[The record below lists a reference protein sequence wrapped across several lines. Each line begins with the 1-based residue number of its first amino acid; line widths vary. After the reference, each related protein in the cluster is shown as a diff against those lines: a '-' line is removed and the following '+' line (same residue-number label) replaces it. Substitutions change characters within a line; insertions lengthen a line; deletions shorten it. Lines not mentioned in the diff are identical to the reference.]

1 MATRTTVFRNTG
13 VLTRAAAQGKTVKF
27 TYTDASGVVSK
38 RTITAQAAK
47 PTRHNPAAVIFVG
60 VENGLNVRSFR
71 SDRVLRAR
79 IVE

>member
-27 TYTDASGVVSK
+27 TYTDASGKVSK
-38 RTITAQAAK
+38 RTIVASEAI
-47 PTRHNPAAVIFVG
+47 PTPKNPSAVIFRG
-60 VENGLNVRSFR
+60 VENGLNLRSFR

>member
-27 TYTDASGVVSK
+27 TYTDAAGKTSK
-38 RTITAQAAK
+38 RTVKAVAAEA
-47 PTRHNPAAVIFVG
+47 TRHDPQAVIFRG
-60 VENGLNVRSFR
+60 VEGPGNVRSFR

>member
-27 TYTDASGVVSK
+27 TYTDAAGKTTK
-38 RTITAQAAK
+38 RTIKAQSAE
-47 PTRHNPAAVIFVG
+47 PTPKNPQAVIFRG